1 MNDYR
6 IFLSGKYL
14 FSGQEGLSPVLWAER
29 NRGESEEERRP
40 VGIAGGRFAGS

>member
-29 NRGESEEERRP
+29 NRGESEED